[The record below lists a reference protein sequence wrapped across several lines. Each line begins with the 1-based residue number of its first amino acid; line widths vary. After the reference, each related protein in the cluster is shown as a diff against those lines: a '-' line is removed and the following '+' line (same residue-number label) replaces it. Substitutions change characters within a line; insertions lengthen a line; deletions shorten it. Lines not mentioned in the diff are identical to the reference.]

1 MSWIFFTL
9 LNVFGNGTATFI
21 LKKQTNN
28 PRLGYVG
35 VMLIS
40 LLFSALTLF
49 PFFLWRF
56 FASPILF
63 SNSLGFFYFLGSLFF
78 NILAFYFF
86 IKALSLNE
94 LSFFGPL
101 ETLRPFF
108 VVVLSLIFLAEQ
120 PTLFLIVGISSIVI
134 GAVVLQLQKN
144 LSTFIKKLFHSSAP
158 FFVVASTFCFAITS
172 LFDRQALHF
181 IDPMKYSF
189 LLTGGLVLGF
199 IFIQK
204 ISKKRIERKYF
215 YHSTFILTG
224 ILLAIGSLGIGFAL
238 KAASPNVVV
247 PVQMTRSLYL
257 SFLGF
262 TVLGEKDYRRKI
274 VAAFLMLLGV
284 FFITR

>member
-40 LLFSALTLF
+40 LFFSALALLPIF
-49 PFFLWRF
+49 VWRF
-56 FASPILF
+56 LNDPTVF
-63 SNSLGFFYFLGSLFF
+63 SSDLGFFYFVGSLFF
-78 NILAFYFF
+78 NTIAFYCF

-120 PTLFLIVGISSIVI
+120 PTLFLIIGITSIVV

-144 LSTFIKKLFHSSAP
+144 LSTFVKKLFRSQAP
-158 FFVVASTFCFAITS
+158 FFVIASTFCFAITS
-172 LFDRQALHF
+172 LLDRQALQF
-181 IDPMKYSF
+181 IDPLKYSF
-189 LLTGGLVLGF
+189 LLMTGLVFGF
-199 IFIQK
+199 ILIQK
-204 ISKKRIERKYF
+204 LGQKRLEKKYF
-215 YHSTFILTG
+215 GHPVFILTG
-224 ILLAIGSLGIGFAL
+224 LLLTLGTIGISLAL
-238 KAASPNVVV
+238 KNASPNVVV
-247 PVQMTRSLYL
+247 PIQMTRSLYL

-262 TVLGEKDYRRKI
+262 VVLGEKGYRRKLL
-274 VAAFLMLLGV
+274 AAFLMLLGV
-284 FFITR
+284 FFITP